1 MSASN
6 AFENDILLLI
16 FNNTNIANIGDATGV
31 RGSTAAGNL
40 FVALHTA
47 DPGEPGIQS
56 TSEAAYTGYARQPVA
71 RSGANWVVSGTGP
84 TQVANAANVDFPAS
98 TLGTPLIT
106 HFSIGYESTGA
117 TKIIVSG
124 ALTTPQTINIGA
136 TPNRFV
142 SGSLT
147 ATVD

>member
-6 AFENDILLLI
+6 AFENDLMLMV
-16 FNNTNIANIGDATGV
+16 FNNTNIANIGDATGL
-31 RGSTAAGNL
+31 RGSTAPGSL

-47 DPGEPGIQS
+47 DPGEAGTQA
-56 TSEAAYTGYARQPVA
+56 TSEAAYTGYARQGVV
-71 RSGANWVVSGTGP
+71 RSAAGWVVSGNAP
-84 TQVANAANVDFPAS
+84 TQVANAANVDFPIS
-98 TLGTPLIT
+98 TAGTPIVT
-106 HFSIGYESTGA
+106 HFSIGYEVTGA

-136 TPNRFV
+136 TPNRFI
-142 SGSLT
+142 SGALT